1 MNTRLRLHSAYG
13 AGVDPGEREESM
25 SEHGSLQFVW
35 DIMLQSEWWKQYS
48 QTVERSLAEQAGERS
63 SGGGAGDAR
72 LQSGS
77 RGGSYAGMLMSSGN
91 GSGFAVGSGEWWS
104 SSSGSWWMEIP
115 EVWWGSFS
123 ESWWTSAEGSAG
135 SGSGFALG
143 YGLQLI

>member
-48 QTVERSLAEQAGERS
+48 QTVERSLAEQAGEGS
-63 SGGGAGDAR
+63 FCGAGDAG
-72 LQSGS
+72 LQ
-77 RGGSYAGMLMSSGN
+77 
-91 GSGFAVGSGEWWS
+91 
-104 SSSGSWWMEIP
+104 SGSWWMEIP

-123 ESWWTSAEGSAG
+123 GSWWTSAEGSAG

>member
-1 MNTRLRLHSAYG
+1 
-13 AGVDPGEREESM
+13 M

-48 QTVERSLAEQAGERS
+48 ETVERSLAEQAGEGS
-63 SGGGAGDAR
+63 FCGAGDAG

-77 RGGSYAGMLMSSGN
+77 WSGSYAGMLMSSGN
-91 GSGFAVGSGEWWS
+91 GSGFAAGSGE
-104 SSSGSWWMEIP
+104 
-115 EVWWGSFS
+115 
-123 ESWWTSAEGSAG
+123 WWTSAEGSAG